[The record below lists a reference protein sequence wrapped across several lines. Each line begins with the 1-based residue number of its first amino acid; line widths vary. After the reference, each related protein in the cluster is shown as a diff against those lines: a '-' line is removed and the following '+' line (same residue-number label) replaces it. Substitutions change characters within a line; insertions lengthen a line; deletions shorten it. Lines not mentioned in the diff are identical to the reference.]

1 MLVMSL
7 FFLNHY
13 ERLVWVD
20 ESWVGTW
27 MARTHGW
34 SKRGKRIRC
43 VGRARV
49 PANTLICAMGAK
61 GVLCHQVFPK
71 GTTRQRWKAFVLGV
85 LLERLPRGCIV
96 IWDNL
101 RVHKD
106 GECLAVMEEAGH
118 LVMFTPPYSP
128 EGSPIEYLFN
138 TLKAKLKAIGATTMA
153 SLREAVDTILESVSP
168 QHVAGYSMIAWGHI
182 ISWKE

>member
-1 MLVMSL
+1 MNLL
-7 FFLNHY
+7 FLSHF

-43 VGRARV
+43 VGRSRV
-49 PANTLICAMGAK
+49 SANTLICAMGAS

-71 GTTRQRWKAFVLGV
+71 GTTLKRWKAFVLEV
-85 LLERLPRGCIV
+85 LIPSLPRGRIV

-101 RVHKD
+101 SAHKD
-106 GECLAVMEEAGH
+106 EECLKAMEEAGH
-118 LVMFTPPYSP
+118 LVLFTPPYSP
-128 EGSPIEYLFN
+128 DGSPIEYLFN
-138 TLKAKLKAIGATTMA
+138 TVKARLKAIGATTMA
-153 SLREAVDTILESVSP
+153 PLREAVKDILDSVNEQS
-168 QHVAGYSMIAWGHI
+168 VAGYSMTAWGHI
-182 ISWKE
+182 LNWQE